1 MERQGIPSHYTQ
13 NNSYRLEN
21 CYTGILAKHYS
32 LTQENL
38 SFPGSSLQS
47 MQWNLTWWL
56 NNHSTEY
63 IRNSILVVG
72 LTEESRVSWYDP
84 KHKHDIDDPPW
95 NNYLHAQW
103 LGGAGPNV
111 SSGWHDLHKH
121 YLNMTDCD
129 ELYQLN
135 YETTVRLFD
144 GISSRYNIPVV
155 QFNAMATTT
164 TTTPCTTLYEYDS
177 RHMLTSATDVYKPMG
192 HPNEKGHKLIANDL
206 ISVID
211 TLI

>member
-1 MERQGIPSHYTQ
+1 MVVCDLE
-13 NNSYRLEN
+13 NDSYRLTH
-21 CYTGILAKHYS
+21 CYTGLLANRYN
-32 LTQENL
+32 LAQENL
-38 SFPGSSLQS
+38 AFPGFSLQA
-47 MQWNLTWWL
+47 MQWNLMWWL
-56 NNHSTEY
+56 NNHTEDY
-63 IRNSILVVG
+63 IQNSIIIVG
-72 LTEESRVSWYDP
+72 LTEESRVSWYNPNHVSEGDDP
-84 KHKHDIDDPPW
+84 KW
-95 NNYLHAQW
+95 NRHIHATW
-103 LGGAGPNV
+103 LKSSGPNV
-111 SSGWHDLHKH
+111 DTGWRELHKH
-121 YLNMTDCD
+121 HLNMTDCD

-211 TLI
+211 TLIK